1 MATRGMEPVGEAVA
15 RGQRPIRVAVIC
27 DFLEENWPSM
37 DLNGDMLCHFLQQD
51 HAREIAATQV
61 RPALHRRLMRIPLIR
76 KPFAWNADRL
86 MNRFVDYPRQV
97 RRQRDQFD
105 LFHVVDHSYAQL
117 VHDLPANRTLVTCHD
132 LDTFRCLLEP
142 EREPRPRWFQ
152 SMAQRTLD
160 GFRQAA
166 HVICNSNATRS
177 QLLRHGLFPPERVT
191 VIHSGV
197 HPAFAA
203 IPDPVADA
211 RAAALLP
218 LEASNAVVLLNVG
231 STIPRKRIDVLLR
244 VFASVVQQV
253 PETRL
258 IRVGGPFT
266 EAQLQLAREL
276 GVEQSVLVLP
286 FLDRKELASVYRR
299 AALLLQTSE
308 AEGFGMP
315 LAEAMACGCPV
326 VASDLPVLR
335 EIGGTACAYCP
346 VGDIGHWTQTV
357 LGRLRERAE
366 QNGRLKSSRHEALA
380 WVKGF
385 SWAENARRTAEI
397 YKDVLQQS
405 APCH

>member
-1 MATRGMEPVGEAVA
+1 MEPVREAA
-15 RGQRPIRVAVIC
+15 AGGQRPIRVAVIC

-37 DLNGDMLCHFLQQD
+37 DLNGDMLCHFLD
-51 HAREIAATQV
+51 RNHAREIAVTQV
-61 RPALHRRLMRIPLIR
+61 RPAFQRRLMRIPLIR

-86 MNRFVDYPRQV
+86 VNRFVDYPRQA

-105 LFHVVDHSYAQL
+105 VFHVVDHSYAQL
-117 VHDLPANRTLVTCHD
+117 VHDLPAKRTVVTCHD

-142 EREPRPRWFQ
+142 EREQRPRWFQ
-152 SMAQRTLD
+152 SMARRTLD

-177 QLLRHGLFPPERVT
+177 QLLGHGLFPPERLT

-203 IPDPVADA
+203 QPDPDADP
-211 RAAALLP
+211 RAASLLP
-218 LEASNAVVLLNVG
+218 PDPNLVLFLNVG

-244 VFASVVQQV
+244 VFASVAQQI
-253 PETRL
+253 PEARL

-266 EAQLQLAREL
+266 EAQLHLARDL
-276 GVEQSVLVLP
+276 GVERSVLVLP

-335 EIGGTACAYCP
+335 EIGGTACMYCP
-346 VGDIGHWTQTV
+346 VGDIDQWAQTV
-357 LGRLRERAE
+357 GGLVRERAE
-366 QNGRLKSSRHEALA
+366 PHAGLKSCGREALA
-380 WVKGF
+380 WVKRF
-385 SWAENARRTAEI
+385 SWAENARQTAGI
-397 YKDVLQQS
+397 YQEVLQQS
-405 APCH
+405 QPCH